1 MTINNFVKAYKGD
14 PDWIYTP
21 KKYIGKQ
28 FKLLDANTIE
38 LEADQ
43 KQSLVLRQT
52 PTESALL
59 AKHIKLHLK
68 ENSDLDL
75 VITNESTKINQQI
88 TIYDVVV
95 ESGSCLNLGMFIKN
109 GKLNKHILQIY
120 LNESSEL
127 NLYGC
132 MINNTGGDTEIIT
145 KVAQPNPNSQ
155 SNQYVL
161 GLSGNMGQTV
171 YQSICVLDSEAFESE
186 AHIESENLVIDNNS
200 SCYSKPEIISR
211 GYDHK
216 TSYGTNINLID
227 PSVIYYLETRGF
239 DLAEARKYIIDG
251 FYRQVL
257 CCVTN
262 TSIQEE
268 IRDFVKL

>member
-1 MTINNFVKAYKGD
+1 
-14 PDWIYTP
+14 
-21 KKYIGKQ
+21 
-28 FKLLDANTIE
+28 
-38 LEADQ
+38 
-43 KQSLVLRQT
+43 
-52 PTESALL
+52 
-59 AKHIKLHLK
+59 
-68 ENSDLDL
+68 
-75 VITNESTKINQQI
+75 
-88 TIYDVVV
+88 
-95 ESGSCLNLGMFIKN
+95 
-109 GKLNKHILQIY
+109 
-120 LNESSEL
+120 
-127 NLYGC
+127 
-132 MINNTGGDTEIIT
+132 MISIIT
-145 KVAQPNPNSQ
+145 SVH
-155 SNQYVL
+155 NQ
-161 GLSGNMGQTV
+161 LSMNKLFYETLVKNTAYDFQL
-171 YQSICVLDSEAFESE
+171 I
-186 AHIESENLVIDNNS
+186 VIDNNS